1 MTRSI
6 GETNASNAVS
16 ADFFAYGCLDL
27 IDKRL
32 STLHTQISKKN
43 WPLCMSHLEALTIF
57 LLRNDAWG
65 SASCPPSYITIATDA
80 SFQWPTTAT
89 ALT

>member
-6 GETNASNAVS
+6 GETDASNAVS

-32 STLHTQISKKN
+32 STLHTQIAKKN

-65 SASCPPSYITIATDA
+65 SASSPTFSYHTR
-80 SFQWPTTAT
+80 
-89 ALT
+89 LTRLNQSGRRRRPR

>member
-6 GETNASNAVS
+6 GETDASNAVS

-32 STLHTQISKKN
+32 STLHTQIAKKN

-65 SASCPPSYITIATDA
+65 SASSSFCLSHTTDA
-80 SFQWPTTAT
+80 LESKWPTTAT